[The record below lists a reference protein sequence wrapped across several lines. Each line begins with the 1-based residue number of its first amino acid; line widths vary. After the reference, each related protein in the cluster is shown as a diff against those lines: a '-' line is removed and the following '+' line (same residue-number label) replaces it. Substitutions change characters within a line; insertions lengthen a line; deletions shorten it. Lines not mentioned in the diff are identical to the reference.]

1 MDISNIKVDSLD
13 DMIGAFNARIKKLK
27 KSADGFDI
35 KESSNNFMENKAKLY
50 KITYTDNESKDGYV
64 DDISIY
70 AENENDARN
79 KFKTYINKK
88 DRFDIDSIEVD
99 LVLTEDCKEET
110 ITEDIV
116 DKLRDFTPADDASYG
131 GIKNFPNG
139 DKPQYGEV
147 LSGNFDA
154 SFTVGCNLEDDL
166 VIDIILGTPEDDGFE
181 PYNEYQYAI
190 EVDSDNPQDIEDY
203 VSFAK
208 NFTKVTMSKIDKL
221 FDAEDVDKYLM
232 KNRFT
237 RINSEWYESLSI
249 KESIN
254 WQNADFDSKEFHIDL
269 PIRPL
274 GGRIPLRV
282 GVMPID
288 DSEDSDE
295 YEFYFMLQD
304 DKNRTDYELD
314 DKLVAETLDWPLGYE
329 AFRHVSEEDI
339 DEIAEIIKEY
349 FINIPEEDLVD
360 VLSSLMFEGRD
371 YEAFIKQT
379 SVNSSTNIKESNSS
393 KDAIDITE
401 LFNKALDTISEYIE
415 VVFSEQLGIDITYH
429 KVFKTVSAAEK
440 YNYHSDYWNS
450 AEVYQENTSE
460 LVKMFK
466 PYFGKKIRL
475 NNEDYAFEGKL
486 IGVDIDTQYNGHLAL
501 RVDNP
506 VEL

>member
-1 MDISNIKVDSLD
+1 MGISNIKVDSLD

-27 KSADGFDI
+27 KSTDGFDI

-99 LVLTEDCKEET
+99 LVLTEGCKEET

-166 VIDIILGTPEDDGFE
+166 VIDIILGTPEDDDFE
-181 PYNEYQYAI
+181 PYNEYQYVI

-249 KESIN
+249 KES
-254 WQNADFDSKEFHIDL
+254 
-269 PIRPL
+269 
-274 GGRIPLRV
+274 
-282 GVMPID
+282 
-288 DSEDSDE
+288 
-295 YEFYFMLQD
+295 
-304 DKNRTDYELD
+304 
-314 DKLVAETLDWPLGYE
+314 
-329 AFRHVSEEDI
+329 
-339 DEIAEIIKEY
+339 
-349 FINIPEEDLVD
+349 
-360 VLSSLMFEGRD
+360 
-371 YEAFIKQT
+371 
-379 SVNSSTNIKESNSS
+379 NSS

-415 VVFSEQLGIDITYH
+415 VVFSEQLGRDIAYH

-440 YNYHSDYWNS
+440 YNYHSDYWNL

-460 LVKMFK
+460 LVEMFK
-466 PYFGKKIRL
+466 PYFGKRIRL

-501 RVDNP
+501 RVNDP
-506 VEL
+506 VELDSIEESL